1 MLTVLIVVV
10 ALVLFLSVIMIHEFG
25 HFIFAKSFG
34 VKVNE
39 FSIGMGPKL
48 LSKQKGD
55 TVYSLRALP
64 IGGYCAMEGE
74 DEDSDDERSFQK
86 RKVWQKI
93 IIVAAGAIFNII
105 LGLIFMLIIQAQQPY
120 YASRTIANFLPTLVS
135 ESDVR
140 SDKSTVKYYY
150 SEDGDTYYEIN
161 KLSSEGINE
170 EAGTVGYLSVKGS
183 ENGHFFREATSG
195 RSGLREGDQIY
206 SVDGYRAF
214 CFYDAYFIMSLDED
228 GVMDFD
234 VIRDGEHKIIK
245 DVTFD
250 RIAGTGAYSG
260 TDITVLDFQV
270 YGVQRT
276 FRTLM
281 QSTFLQSQYF
291 VRSVY
296 VSLWRIITGR
306 VGFSQMSGPVGI
318 ASMIGEVAQEGFA
331 QSFADGINNILYLMA
346 LITFN
351 LGIVNLLPLP
361 ALDGGRLVFLVIEAI
376 RRKPIPPEREGMVHF
391 IGIILLFGLM
401 ILITFNDIMKLISSC
416 GG

>member
-1 MLTVLIVVV
+1 MLTVLIVIV

-25 HFIFAKSFG
+25 HFIFAKTFG

-39 FSIGMGPKL
+39 FSVGMGPKL
-48 LSKQKGD
+48 LSKKKGD
-55 TVYSLRALP
+55 TVYSFRILP
-64 IGGYCAMEGE
+64 IGGFCSMEGE
-74 DEDSDDERSFQK
+74 DEESSDEGSFQK
-86 RKVWQKI
+86 RKVWQRI

-120 YASRTIANFLPTLVS
+120 YASRTIATFLPTLVS
-135 ESDVR
+135 ESDVLADR
-140 SDKSTVKYYY
+140 SQVKYFY
-150 SEDGDTYYEIN
+150 SEDGETYYEIN
-161 KLSSEGINE
+161 KMSSEGIDE

-183 ENGHFFREATSG
+183 ETGHFFREATSG

-206 SVDGYRAF
+206 SVDGYRAY
-214 CFYDAYFIMSLDED
+214 CFYDAYFAMSLDED
-228 GVMDFD
+228 GVMDFE
-234 VIRDGEHKIIK
+234 VVRDGKHVTIK

-250 RIAGTGAYSG
+250 RVAGTGAYSG

-276 FRTLM
+276 FKTLM

-318 ASMIGEVAQEGFA
+318 ASMIGEVAQQGFA

-361 ALDGGRLVFLVIEAI
+361 ALDGGRLVFLFVEAI
-376 RRKPIPPEREGMVHF
+376 RGKPIPPEREGMVHF

-416 GG
+416 T